1 MVYLIGLKDTF
12 LFLVRLDFFILDDL
26 IFLVLFVLS
35 LKILFSDISS
45 KILANSSI
53 EEADSSSYTMLS
65 I

>member
-26 IFLVLFVLS
+26 MFLVLFVLS

-53 EEADSSSYTMLS
+53 EEADYSSYTMLS

>member
-26 IFLVLFVLS
+26 MFLVLFVLS

-45 KILANSSI
+45 KILANSSKNI
-53 EEADSSSYTMLS
+53 LN
-65 I
+65 

>member
-1 MVYLIGLKDTF
+1 MMYLIGLKDTF

-26 IFLVLFVLS
+26 MFLVLFVLS

>member
-12 LFLVRLDFFILDDL
+12 LFLVKLDFFILDDL
-26 IFLVLFVLS
+26 MFLVLFVLS

>member
-26 IFLVLFVLS
+26 MFLVLFVLS

>member
-1 MVYLIGLKDTF
+1 MVYLIRLKDTF

-26 IFLVLFVLS
+26 MFLVLFVLS

>member
-26 IFLVLFVLS
+26 MFLVLFVLS
-35 LKILFSDISS
+35 LKILCSYISS

-53 EEADSSSYTMLS
+53 EEADSSTYTMHS
-65 I
+65 K